1 MDFVFPMSESAN
13 HSRQNVV
20 SATALRMHTHTAR
33 EQVYSVGNKAL
44 LDVKPDMLLYSR
56 AVAHCSRRVPGD
68 DLVFGYLNGFPVAE
82 DVRFRG
88 VSKEAVTYSQE
99 SKGGLRRQKQIGM
112 AISGPVTVQL
122 PRALPRGVRT
132 APGQLLIFT
141 MPKVS
146 PDQRSFGSKLLTPDL
161 HLISHRRAGSWFP
174 KQQLREWLQEWRDAG
189 SPLQRGGGWDLQ
201 SIQQD
206 LMQFR
211 VPMLELGMLKLRF
224 LRFCS
229 LDANGSYVREHEK
242 EKRAQ
247 ILQKFADLLHV
258 PPGCIIGR
266 TTSAVRPSRNSVDVL
281 LGLVY

>member
-1 MDFVFPMSESAN
+1 LDFVFPMSESAN

-174 KQQLREWLQEWRDAG
+174 KQQLREWLEEVGNPSQ
-189 SPLQRGGGWDLQ
+189 SGGGCSLGQIEDDLK
-201 SIQQD
+201 
-206 LMQFR
+206 QFR
-211 VPMLELGMLKLRF
+211 RPVLELGKLKQCF
-224 LRFCS
+224 VSFCS
-229 LDANGSYVREHEK
+229 LGASGHHMSEHEQK
-242 EKRAQ
+242 KRAQ
-247 ILQKFADLLHV
+247 ILQEFADLLHV